1 MAEQIVKL
9 RTVRSS
15 QLAGALVWLGFEY
28 TKTPEGTYIFERD
41 QYFDLAW
48 TRLHEDRDL
57 VRRHRAS
64 KWEVKNG

>member
-41 QYFDLAW
+41 LYFDSVWAI
-48 TRLHEDRDL
+48 LHENRDR

-64 KWEVKNG
+64 K